1 MGQESPTRG
10 MGSCARAPVA
20 SSRAVQQMVLIMK
33 TAPTGLQLKVWDA
46 LGYQTLAL
54 LVYAQTVANFWAQAT
69 LSA

>member
-1 MGQESPTRG
+1 M
-10 MGSCARAPVA
+10 
-20 SSRAVQQMVLIMK
+20 QQIILIIK

-54 LVYAQTVANFWAQAT
+54 LVYAETVANFLAQAT